1 MSTNPTTA
9 SPLPLRER
17 DRVRGDAAPGV
28 TMTLTIPRIIG
39 HRGAAK
45 AAPENTLES
54 LREAKRQ
61 GAAWVEVDAKLTA
74 DNAVILLHD
83 DLLDRTTSGKGAAA
97 QVTLE
102 QIRALDVGSW
112 LAPAFAGALVPTL
125 EETVRELIALG
136 LHFNFEIQP
145 CPRGELVTAKFVRRE
160 LQRLWPA
167 QAPKPLISS
176 FAYASLEVAHRL
188 APEFPRAVLVEEVP
202 ENWQALCEGVAA
214 IALNP
219 WHKTLTPEWTKAV
232 EKAGDK
238 EISYTVNETPR
249 ARELFDWG
257 VDAVFS
263 DVPGQLLTDLGA

>member
-1 MSTNPTTA
+1 M
-9 SPLPLRER
+9 
-17 DRVRGDAAPGV
+17 RV
-28 TMTLTIPRIIG
+28 PRIIG
-39 HRGAAK
+39 HRGAAG

-61 GAAWVEVDAKLTA
+61 GATWVEVDAKLTA
-74 DNAVILLHD
+74 DNAIILLHD

-102 QIRALDVGSW
+102 QIRALDAGSW
-112 LAPAFAGALVPTL
+112 LAPAFAGVKVPTL
-125 EETVRELIALG
+125 EETVQELLSLG
-136 LHFNFEIQP
+136 LNCNFEIKP
-145 CPRGELVTAKFVRRE
+145 CPGREQVTAEFVVRE

-167 QAPKPLISS
+167 HAEKPLISS
-176 FAYASLEVAHRL
+176 FAYDSLHVAYRL

-202 ENWQALCEGVAA
+202 GNWQALCEGVAA
-214 IALNP
+214 VALNP

-232 EKAGDK
+232 KKAGYQV
-238 EISYTVNETPR
+238 ISYTVNETAR

-263 DVPGQLLTDLGA
+263 DVPGQLLKEFGD